1 MSLSNKSGI
10 KPVGVSLIIEPVQIS
25 ETTEFGIVQYSTME
39 LEREFL
45 KQTDGV
51 VLAIGPQAFYDEGEV
66 RCKEGDRVVM
76 RAYAG
81 MLRKGVDGNKYRI
94 VADSDIIGILE
105 SEE

>member
-10 KPVGVSLIIEPVQIS
+10 KPVGLSLVIDPVQIKQTYGDS
-25 ETTEFGIVQYSTME
+25 DIIQYTDME

-51 VLAIGPQAFYDEGEV
+51 VLAVGPQAFHDEGEA
-66 RCKEGDRVVM
+66 RCKVGDRVVM

-81 MLRKGVDGNKYRI
+81 MLRKGVDGKKYRI

-105 SEE
+105 TE